1 MLPRSHQSTK
11 ISEMAPSTSSP
22 EKSMETGKRQRRR
35 IVLQM
40 LVGRWRSYATGQG
53 EMPEMFNKLLKFKER
68 SGRQALTCTAW
79 KIFVSVFGLY
89 LSMIMIRFCS
99 CAENILLIMYFY

>member
-22 EKSMETGKRQRRR
+22 EKSMETGRRQRRR

-40 LVGRWRSYATGQG
+40 LVGRWRSYASWVGGDAGDVEQVVQVQG
-53 EMPEMFNKLLKFKER
+53 AEWSAGSDLYGLENICLSFWL
-68 SGRQALTCTAW
+68 
-79 KIFVSVFGLY
+79 IFVY
-89 LSMIMIRFCS
+89 DYDT
-99 CAENILLIMYFY
+99 IL